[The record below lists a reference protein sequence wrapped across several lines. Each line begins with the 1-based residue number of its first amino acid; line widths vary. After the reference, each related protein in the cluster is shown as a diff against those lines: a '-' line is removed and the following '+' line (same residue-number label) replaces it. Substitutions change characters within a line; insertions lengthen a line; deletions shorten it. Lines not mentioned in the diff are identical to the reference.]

1 MAKKKFGI
9 GDIMNARSRVQAAAG
24 TDKYE
29 EIYLDPRDV
38 KPSEGNFYSQEN
50 IEELA
55 DSFIAVGQQQ
65 PTVLGR
71 VNGEFRIVSGHR
83 RNLANILNIE
93 RGYGEYSRVRF
104 LYRDMTPA
112 MLELSLLMGNACNR
126 ELTAWEKTEQAGRL
140 KKALI
145 KAKEEDGLEL
155 PGKLRDVIAGL
166 MDESSTNIAR
176 MDSINSNAA
185 PEIKQE
191 FAKGNLGIS
200 AAYEAAKLPP
210 EEQRVIAKEAAEGN
224 GIRAKEVAAKVA
236 ERAAGKE
243 RGAGQTEPQE
253 KEGQQEKKPKPYE
266 RGCITGWSRYPD
278 YCACCGYEGAECCS
292 QCEESCN
299 GRCGWVNDPYVRE
312 EEIPGQ
318 MHVEGFPE
326 LLPES
331 GLCATSH
338 IEDNDPTEKVFGME
352 EKPGKC
358 LYRDGFFCSLSEEA
372 KKTPG
377 DGNDCGIKCCW
388 KCTKQ
393 GCKLE
398 CHSSRTRED
407 EAGQETEGAVA
418 DIKYQEVDNIVMAC
432 EEGAAETQQAEE
444 KYEELCGLSD
454 LELLQGKLD
463 KEKRTLD
470 MMLEEFTEKDR
481 RVRLQKLIVG
491 ALAANICDLD
501 NQQEPP
507 KPVQP
512 EFPIL
517 KNNDQRKEW
526 LRDYKAWGLWYEDEH
541 IGCKYYKYDFENGAR
556 LIAETYLVPES
567 QYFAEHET
575 CYLHL
580 VGGLEPPKDKTG
592 CYGKWQKHEKY
603 NRFPNSETELVEFLK
618 FAQRG
623 K

>member
-38 KPSEGNFYSQEN
+38 EPSEGNFYSQEN

-253 KEGQQEKKPKPYE
+253 KEGHQEKKPKPYE
-266 RGCITGWSRYPD
+266 RGCITGWSRHPD
-278 YCACCGYEGAECCS
+278 HCACCGHEGAECCS

-318 MHVEGFPE
+318 MHVEDYPE
-326 LLPES
+326 LMPEEPDADPECREE
-331 GLCATSH
+331 GGAQGQEAEKW
-338 IEDNDPTEKVFGME
+338 ED
-352 EKPGKC
+352 
-358 LYRDGFFCSLSEEA
+358 LSE
-372 KKTPG
+372 
-377 DGNDCGIKCCW
+377 
-388 KCTKQ
+388 
-393 GCKLE
+393 
-398 CHSSRTRED
+398 
-407 EAGQETEGAVA
+407 
-418 DIKYQEVDNIVMAC
+418 
-432 EEGAAETQQAEE
+432 
-444 KYEELCGLSD
+444 LSD
-454 LELLQGKLD
+454 IELLQGKLE

-491 ALAANICDLD
+491 ALAANICGMD

-507 KPVQP
+507 EPVQP
-512 EFPIL
+512 EFPVL

-556 LIAETYLVPES
+556 LIAETYLVPKS

-580 VGGLEPPKDKTG
+580 VGGPEPPKDKTG

-603 NRFPNSETELVEFLK
+603 NRFPNSETELVEFMK